1 MKKYAFGVDI
11 GGTTCKIGFFETSGK
26 LLDKWEIKTNT
37 ANNGES
43 ILSDVAQAV
52 DNKLAQEGI
61 SREEVQ
67 GIGIGV
73 PGPVKSN
80 GVVNRCV
87 NLGWGVVNVEEGL
100 ESLTGLKVK
109 AGNDANVA
117 ALGEMWQGGARG
129 SRDVVMVTLGT
140 GVGGGIIVDGKVVA
154 GFNGAGGEIGHITVN
169 NDEIEACNCGQYGCL
184 EQYTSAT
191 GIVRVAKRKLDKTSD
206 ETSLRGI
213 ENLTAKDV
221 FDAAKAGDKVAL
233 GLVDEVC
240 QILGATLSNIACVVN
255 PEIIVIGGGVS
266 KAGDILIETIQRHFV
281 ESSFH
286 ACRDTKFALA
296 SLGNDAGM
304 YGCVQLLLE

>member
-266 KAGDILIETIQRHFV
+266 KAGDILIETIQKHFV